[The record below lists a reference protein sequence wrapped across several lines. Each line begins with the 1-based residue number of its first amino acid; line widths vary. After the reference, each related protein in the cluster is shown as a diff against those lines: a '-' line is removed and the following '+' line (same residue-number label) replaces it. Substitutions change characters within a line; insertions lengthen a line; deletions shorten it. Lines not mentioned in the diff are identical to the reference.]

1 MSLAI
6 CSIQEIYVATEALSS
21 VSETV
26 DPPAFSSDGDPTTS
40 EGRSKRQT
48 ILPGTL
54 LESFFGV
61 RRNPTLNRIPNRN
74 PSTVDRLR
82 QVPRRIRR
90 ILRVILI

>member
-1 MSLAI
+1 MAI

-48 ILPGTL
+48 ILPAGNL
-54 LESFFGV
+54 LGSLFGV

>member
-54 LESFFGV
+54 LGSLFGV